1 VLRACRGALDKR
13 RRRAVAVRRLAV
25 SPLPPVSRSPLPP
38 FAAPPPPPPAADGRK
53 LYLTAEDTAAHFG
66 VSLHAV
72 LAWCKLGVLP
82 EYRIGGRIYLNR
94 EEVVKYWAM
103 FQKRR

>member
-1 VLRACRGALDKR
+1 MSRKRPNEPGWHFSRRDLRRCG
-13 RRRAVAVRRLAV
+13 
-25 SPLPPVSRSPLPP
+25 
-38 FAAPPPPPPAADGRK
+38 ADGRK
-53 LYLTAEDTAAHFG
+53 LFLTAEDTAAHFG

-72 LAWCKLGVLP
+72 LEWCKLGVLP